1 MPPLRHPHPDRRG
14 QGENQTLHED
24 RHRVL
29 PQTATLTA
37 PSPQTIL
44 DVLPAC
50 ASPGRASWHLP
61 VPKTALR
68 SSQQFHPQI
77 LRMNQKISLHR
88 ELADLRVQLPEFLL
102 VHGALARVTAEYGGD
117 AVEHLLLPAGH
128 LVRMDLILFGNLG
141 HGLLALQGLEGY
153 PGLER
158 RGMVSSRSSHRICSF
173 HRGNVQQSV
182 HLSPC
187 PKRPSHL

>member
-77 LRMNQKISLHR
+77 LRTNR
-88 ELADLRVQLPEFLL
+88 ERKPEYWVRLRSNASFLVELSRLATFQ
-102 VHGALARVTAEYGGD
+102 Y
-117 AVEHLLLPAGH
+117 PAG
-128 LVRMDLILFGNLG
+128 
-141 HGLLALQGLEGY
+141 Q
-153 PGLER
+153 
-158 RGMVSSRSSHRICSF
+158 SSS
-173 HRGNVQQSV
+173 
-182 HLSPC
+182 
-187 PKRPSHL
+187 